1 MSRLGRPDGFSEFCT
16 ATSGRRK
23 LGRRV
28 YPGIR
33 HHPVVRACK
42 STRNNSVAGQPR
54 LPWWTLSENS
64 TSLQPRARI
73 RVTGYDVRGFQPQ
86 HSLAKA
92 RVGVVGETSRSDPR
106 HLSPPRSRHMVLRRP
121 CVVGPCR
128 GELLNSAPGLPGA
141 KVGSGAITSTLAKA
155 YLSAKSKGA
164 SELLNPPSTLN
175 LWTVVEPSPNQAKPD
190 LVGRESLSC
199 PAMRMRRH
207 WSVSVFS
214 PAACPPGHARGGAVR
229 SVVSSPA
236 NVKHMSGNR
245 DVPVAWPHAPCM
257 KRATRILLSV
267 THRPRGVGVL
277 GRFLCCVPTKRY
289 PCGWSHT
296 RSIRSSPGGCRRI
309 LKSRAWSTDA
319 PAYADGLRG
328 TRSAAVLSDAVH
340 TANAGHP

>member
-1 MSRLGRPDGFSEFCT
+1 MRVGFSEALGYTEMSRLGRPDGFSEFCT

-175 LWTVVEPSPNQAKPD
+175 LWTVVEPSPNQAKP
-190 LVGRESLSC
+190 RSC
-199 PAMRMRRH
+199 
-207 WSVSVFS
+207 W
-214 PAACPPGHARGGAVR
+214 
-229 SVVSSPA
+229 
-236 NVKHMSGNR
+236 
-245 DVPVAWPHAPCM
+245 
-257 KRATRILLSV
+257 T
-267 THRPRGVGVL
+267 
-277 GRFLCCVPTKRY
+277 
-289 PCGWSHT
+289 
-296 RSIRSSPGGCRRI
+296 
-309 LKSRAWSTDA
+309 
-319 PAYADGLRG
+319 
-328 TRSAAVLSDAVH
+328 
-340 TANAGHP
+340 